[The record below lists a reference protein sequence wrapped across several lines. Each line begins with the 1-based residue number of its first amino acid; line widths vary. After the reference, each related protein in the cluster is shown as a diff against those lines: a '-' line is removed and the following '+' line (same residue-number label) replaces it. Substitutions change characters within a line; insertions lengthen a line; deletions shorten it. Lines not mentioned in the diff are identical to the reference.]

1 MGFPMVQRRKLTPG
15 KLRRK
20 WTPERDELLRRMV
33 RSNSPRREIAEV
45 LGGVTRDA
53 VIGRCR
59 RLGLSEPWSTNKLK
73 WTSEENDILRRLTYE
88 LRADIEIAEALPGR
102 TAGAVT
108 GQRQSLGLIGFRRQ
122 GPSAWQ
128 PKDVSVED
136 LKEKIIRPGIE
147 DRLVP
152 LLHFKGHANLGSMH
166 RLWNLAILMME
177 AEAEKLGHGVGI
189 SLNRDYAHLCGPVKQ
204 PNHIGLNS
212 FFSRLILKPDVTNN
226 IPGLLDYSRSVV
238 RTLIH
243 LTPVSE
249 HASDYRCAWWRT
261 YKKAPAKPR
270 IFKPKPELLI
280 YPFLI
285 HEPKR
290 PDEGFDL
297 TKFVS
302 DAVPRGLP
310 PDVRADLC
318 QDMIVA
324 ILSGDITRDQVA
336 GSIKEFTRKAFKAG
350 PQKYGHISFDAP
362 LPGMDGRTLSD
373 VLN

>member
-1 MGFPMVQRRKLTPG
+1 MMRQRKEWSPEEDETIRRLLRKSKT
-15 KLRRK
+15 RR
-20 WTPERDELLRRMV
+20 EIADELDGRTKDAVVGRCHRLGLSEVSRHWSKWIPDENEIIRQLTYELKTAK
-33 RSNSPRREIAEV
+33 EIAEV
-45 LGGVTRDA
+45 L
-53 VIGRCR
+53 
-59 RLGLSEPWSTNKLK
+59 
-73 WTSEENDILRRLTYE
+73 
-88 LRADIEIAEALPGR
+88 PGR
-102 TAGAVT
+102 TPNAVDI
-108 GQRQSLGLIGFRRQ
+108 QRRALGLNGIPGFRADR
-122 GPSAWQ
+122 WQ

-152 LLHFKGHANLGSMH
+152 LLHFKGHANLGRIH

-177 AEAEKLGHGVGI
+177 AEAERLGHGVEI
-189 SLNRDYAHLCGPVKQ
+189 SLNRDFAHLCGPVKQ
-204 PNHIGLNS
+204 PQHTSLNS

-249 HASDYRCAWWRT
+249 YTDRTDRGAWWRT
-261 YKKAPAKPR
+261 YRKAPTKPR
-270 IFKPKPELLI
+270 IFRPKPELLI

-302 DAVPRGLP
+302 DSVPGGLP

-324 ILSGDITRDQVA
+324 LLSGDITRDQVA
-336 GSIKEFTRKAFKAG
+336 GSVKEFTRRAFKAA
-350 PQKYGHISFDAP
+350 PQKYGHVSFDAP
-362 LPGMDGRTLSD
+362 LPGYDGRTLHD
-373 VLN
+373 VLS

>member
-1 MGFPMVQRRKLTPG
+1 MTARPTQTRKWLNRR
-15 KLRRK
+15 
-20 WTPERDELLRRMV
+20 WTPEDDAAIRHLVHEN
-33 RSNSPRREIAEV
+33 RSDKEIAGV
-45 LGGVTRDA
+45 LVRRTEAAVRTRRGA
-53 VIGRCR
+53 
-59 RLGLSEPWSTNKLK
+59 LGLINLARKWSR
-73 WTSEENDILRRLTYE
+73 WTPDENEVIRRLTYE
-88 LRADIEIAEALPGR
+88 LKTDEEIAEAFPLRSLGS
-102 TAGAVT
+102 VNL
-108 GQRQSLGLIGFRRQ
+108 QRRELGLIGIPGRD
-122 GPSAWQ
+122 AKWQ
-128 PKDVSVED
+128 PKDVSVEG

-147 DRLVP
+147 DKLVP
-152 LLHFKGHANLGSMH
+152 LLHFRGHANLGHMH

-177 AEAEKLGHGVGI
+177 AEAERLGHGVKI
-189 SLNRDYAHLCGPVKQ
+189 SMNRDFAHLCGPVKQ
-204 PNHIGLNS
+204 PEHMSLNS

-249 HASDYRCAWWRT
+249 FTSRSDAAWWRT

-270 IFKPKPELLI
+270 MFRLGPELLI

-302 DAVPRGLP
+302 DSVPRGLP

-324 ILSGDITRDQVA
+324 LLSGDITRDRVV

-350 PQKYGHISFDAP
+350 PQKYGHVSFDAP
-362 LPGMDGRTLSD
+362 LSEYDGRTLND
-373 VLN
+373 ILH